1 MIIEGG
7 KRIIFQHPTI
17 DYKCSFELES
27 DLVIVQEEH
36 IVARIPKCK
45 NIRWSYRGV
54 DNWDFE
60 LNAPNDMH
68 QLLTSTPK
76 LTKFFLNCCEKVPLN
91 INCEMLM
98 KHSFIE
104 GEVSLAEYLGG
115 VDILRIS
122 IKANL

>member
-1 MIIEGG
+1 MAKIPGETNPVYSWIYWNPCFPSPINDSP
-7 KRIIFQHPTI
+7 KI
-17 DYKCSFELES
+17 S
-27 DLVIVQEEH
+27 
-36 IVARIPKCK
+36 ARPVPK
-45 NIRWSYRGV
+45 NI
-54 DNWDFE
+54 E
-60 LNAPNDMH
+60 TMTAILP
-68 QLLTSTPK
+68 T